1 MTDLSGKRVAMLVE
15 DEFEDLE
22 LTGPLEAL
30 RAAGA
35 VVTLVGPAQGA
46 TYRGKRGEAVV
57 TSDLAAGAARMKDF
71 DALVIPGGHAP
82 DKMRMRHAMVDLARD
97 AMEAGKP
104 VAAICHGPQLLI
116 SANAVRGRTLT
127 CWPSIAIDVKNAGGL
142 YVDKPVV
149 EDGNLITSRKPDD
162 VPAFSE
168 AIIRA
173 LSRVPALRLHQ
184 RSGILGVPIVS
195 FVVQTLG
202 RRRGGHL
209 LGPAAPQPRVGGR
222 ELDAVQQDHRLDVDP
237 HQEHDDRRDRSV
249 DAREARHVAHVPRE
263 ASSAPFQSSPVTSAP
278 IQTSRNRTLAFG
290 TK

>member
-1 MTDLSGKRVAMLVE
+1 MLVE
-15 DEFEDLE
+15 DEFDDRE

-30 RAAGA
+30 RSAGVT
-35 VVTLVGPAQGA
+35 VVVVGPTCGRRHTAASGA
-46 TYRGKRGEAVV
+46 RPSSPP
-57 TSDLAAGAARMKDF
+57 TSRPARRRSDDF

-104 VAAICHGPQLLI
+104 VAAICHGPQVLI
-116 SANAVRGRTLT
+116 SANALRGRTLT

-162 VPAFSE
+162 VPVFSE

-173 LSRVPALRLHQ
+173 LVTLAGTLDRALAARSDLAPGDSAPARGRL
-184 RSGILGVPIVS
+184 V
-195 FVVQTLG
+195 
-202 RRRGGHL
+202 
-209 LGPAAPQPRVGGR
+209 GPSPPQPRIRGG
-222 ELDAVQQDHRLDVDP
+222 ELHAVEQNHRLQIDP
-237 HQEHDDRRDRSV
+237 HQKHHDRGDRAV
-249 DAREARHVAHVPRE
+249 HAREPRSCRACTTRIPRS
-263 ASSAPFQSSPVTSAP
+263 ASFQSSPVTSAP
-278 IQTSRNRTLAFG
+278 IHTSRKRTLAFG